1 MITIVPD
8 DTPLIIEAYIENKDI
23 GFIRKGQ
30 EVRIKLDA
38 YSYQKYGTIDGV
50 ITKISPDAY
59 EDEKMGLVY
68 KVNIEMKQKTIK
80 TENETHNLTAGMAV
94 TAEIKT
100 GKRRIIEY
108 ITEPITES
116 IDETIH
122 LR

>member
-1 MITIVPD
+1 MGENT
-8 DTPLIIEAYIENKDI
+8 IENGQDI
-23 GFIRKGQ
+23 IDFI
-30 EVRIKLDA
+30 
-38 YSYQKYGTIDGV
+38 
-50 ITKISPDAY
+50 
-59 EDEKMGLVY
+59 VY